1 MQDTRTYILKTSLI
15 LFLQKSFKDVTMNE
29 IVQKTGLSK
38 GAFYHYFKS
47 KDDLYKEIVSMF
59 FNFGSVD
66 YNAFDQNSLLGFLK
80 SYIRNIDVSFKKIYE
95 FTGSNENDDVNLN
108 FMMIMFEAVKKFPE
122 FLKMES
128 EQYEKSMAAWV
139 PVIDKAKESGEIKS
153 ETSSQQVA
161 DTFLYLTDG
170 VFIRFINSNKFESYS
185 KALEEAFNAVYENM
199 KA

>member
-66 YNAFDQNSLLGFLK
+66 YNTFDQNSLLGFLK

-139 PVIDKAKESGEIKS
+139 SVIDKAKESGEIKS
-153 ETSSQQVA
+153 ETPSQQVA

-185 KALEEAFNAVYENM
+185 KALEEAFNAVYENV